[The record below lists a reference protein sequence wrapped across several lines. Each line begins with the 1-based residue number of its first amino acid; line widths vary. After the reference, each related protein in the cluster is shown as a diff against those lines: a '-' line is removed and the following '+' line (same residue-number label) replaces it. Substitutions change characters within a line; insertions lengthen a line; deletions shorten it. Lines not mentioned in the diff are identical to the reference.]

1 MRQPYWNLGWNLWA
15 LALSTVIALFLP
27 DFGPGERVTGGVGVI
42 IRATMVAPVVLT
54 LLYCLGWLA
63 TYLTNRLKERW
74 RMTTFFAGIQDGIAK
89 AAEKRAKEMVVRAVD
104 QAMEPVVE
112 NFHQRVEEIRKE
124 ANSRVEEAEK
134 RAAEAAQTATRAE
147 AEKAA
152 KARDAERERVRRFM
166 RSKGL
171 AEHEINAFFQQTSD
185 IPNTQ
190 NGISQ

>member
-1 MRQPYWNLGWNLWA
+1 MQQSYWNLAWNLWA

-27 DFGPGERVTGGVGVI
+27 DFGPSDRMNGGVGVV
-42 IRATMVAPVVLT
+42 IRTTMAAPVVFT
-54 LLYCLGWLA
+54 LLYLTGRLA
-63 TYLTNRLKERW
+63 TYLTRGLKERW

-89 AAEKRAKEMVVRAVD
+89 EAEKRAKEMVVRAVD

-152 KARDAERERVRRFM
+152 KARDAEREQVRRFM
-166 RSKGL
+166 RVQGL
-171 AEHEINAFFQQTSD
+171 SEEQINTFFRQ
-185 IPNTQ
+185 
-190 NGISQ
+190 ISNQD